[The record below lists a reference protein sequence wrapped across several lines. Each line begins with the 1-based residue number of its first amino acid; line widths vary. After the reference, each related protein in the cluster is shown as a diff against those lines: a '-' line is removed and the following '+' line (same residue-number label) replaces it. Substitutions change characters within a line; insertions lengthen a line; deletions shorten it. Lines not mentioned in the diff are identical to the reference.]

1 MGTSMLIERF
11 HKRIKHEISDAKG
24 NIRIDAFIE
33 ILITLFPFMEEMEY
47 KGLLSEMLENFLV
60 VAEVVVNSTEYP
72 APICPEES
80 NRDSSTDLEPSS
92 SITEIMDKNEELL
105 VESELSSI
113 DSSTTKDQRLQIAVT
128 CRQPAA
134 SPIPLLLEF

>member
-47 KGLLSEMLENFLV
+47 KEQYRQQYDKGPKTANRSDLPSAGSLPNPSPTRILKGCPRML
-60 VAEVVVNSTEYP
+60 
-72 APICPEES
+72 
-80 NRDSSTDLEPSS
+80 
-92 SITEIMDKNEELL
+92 
-105 VESELSSI
+105 
-113 DSSTTKDQRLQIAVT
+113 
-128 CRQPAA
+128 
-134 SPIPLLLEF
+134 

>member
-1 MGTSMLIERF
+1 
-11 HKRIKHEISDAKG
+11 
-24 NIRIDAFIE
+24 
-33 ILITLFPFMEEMEY
+33 
-47 KGLLSEMLENFLV
+47 MLENFLV

-105 VESELSSI
+105 VESELVLELLSAYISKHRYYLKHI
-113 DSSTTKDQRLQIAVT
+113 SLIM
-128 CRQPAA
+128 AA
-134 SPIPLLLEF
+134 IRMQLVNEQNLT